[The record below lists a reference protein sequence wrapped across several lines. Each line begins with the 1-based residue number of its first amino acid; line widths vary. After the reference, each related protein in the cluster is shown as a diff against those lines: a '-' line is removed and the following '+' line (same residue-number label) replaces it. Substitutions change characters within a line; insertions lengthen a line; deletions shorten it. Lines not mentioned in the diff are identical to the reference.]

1 LSDEQPTITFAE
13 LGLREEIQRA
23 IADAGY
29 VTPTPIQ
36 AKAIPVLLEGRDVV
50 GIAQTGT
57 GKTAGFVLPM
67 LHRLAAGRARARMPR
82 SLILS
87 PTRELATQIS
97 DSFETYGKH
106 LNLTMALLI
115 GGVGMGDQEKLLE
128 KGVDVLIAT
137 PGRLLDWFDRGKILM
152 TSVEMFVIDE
162 ADRMLDMGFI
172 PDVERIF
179 QLLLKRGQ
187 TMLFSAT
194 MPKEVRRLADRFL
207 REPVEI
213 EVARAATRAEK
224 VVDVVV
230 PIGGIERRV
239 AVDRLLDIENIKTAI
254 IFCNRKRDV
263 SMVNKFL
270 QRQGRNAQD
279 IHGDL
284 DQSQRQATLEAF
296 KAGKVDYLVA
306 TDVAAR
312 GLDIVDLPAVI
323 NLDVP
328 YHPDDYVH
336 RIGRT
341 GRAGKEGLAFTL
353 ADDNDAKY
361 LAGIERLLGQKLNR
375 KPIEGISGDL
385 IKPVKPA
392 RRRAEPEVGRESE
405 RPAPPAPRRRRRK
418 AESDA
423 AMAMGPAELAA
434 EAAAVE
440 APGAEA
446 PGVGAVAAPKRKRR
460 PSRAKVAAEASAEA
474 AVAAETEAEV
484 ETAAEGASE
493 APQERAVEPA
503 RDGSRDGGQGGER
516 RPRQRRGGERDEP
529 VVGLGDHVPAF
540 LLRPVPVKVSA

>member
-1 LSDEQPTITFAE
+1 MTDPQPTLTFAE
-13 LGLREEIQRA
+13 LGLREEIQQA
-23 IADAGY
+23 IREAGY
-29 VTPTPIQ
+29 VNPTPIQ
-36 AKAIPVLLEGRDVV
+36 AQAIPVVIAGKDIV

-57 GKTAGFVLPM
+57 GKTAGFTLPM

-97 DSFETYGKH
+97 ASFETYGKH

-179 QLLLKRGQ
+179 QLMTRRGQ
-187 TMLFSAT
+187 TLLFSAT
-194 MPKEVRRLADRFL
+194 MPKEVRRLAEKFL

-213 EVARAATRAEK
+213 EVARPSTRAEK
-224 VVDVVV
+224 VIDVVV
-230 PIGGIERRV
+230 PISAIERRV
-239 AVDRLLDIENIKTAI
+239 AVDRLIDIEKIESAI

-270 QRQGRNAQD
+270 QRQGRNARD

-284 DQSQRQATLEAF
+284 DQSQRQATLDAF
-296 KAGKVDYLVA
+296 KAGEVDYLVA

-312 GLDIVDLPAVI
+312 GLDVVDLPAVI

-341 GRAGKEGLAFTL
+341 GRAGKEGRAYTI

-361 LAGIERLLGQKLNR
+361 LAGIEKLLGQKLNR
-375 KPIEGISGDL
+375 QLIEGISGEL
-385 IKPVKPA
+385 IRPQRPA
-392 RRRAEPEVGRESE
+392 RRRPSPDEDAVVVAAESPPADEPSE
-405 RPAPPAPRRRRRK
+405 APRRRRRRQADAD
-418 AESDA
+418 AEPPVVTAAADVSSDA
-423 AMAMGPAELAA
+423 TAA
-434 EAAAVE
+434 EAK
-440 APGAEA
+440 
-446 PGVGAVAAPKRKRR
+446 PKRRRR
-460 PSRAKVAAEASAEA
+460 PAKAKAEKEVATEASPA
-474 AVAAETEAEV
+474 ADVGDSSGV
-484 ETAAEGASE
+484 Q
-493 APQERAVEPA
+493 PPRRP
-503 RDGSRDGGQGGER
+503 ER
-516 RPRQRRGGERDEP
+516 RPAGRDRNGGRDEP